1 MLLGDTCELCYNN
14 SYPFQGVG
22 MKTCQ
27 LTLHND
33 TNPPSLPRRQWLLG
47 SGLGIVALLLTGCGA
62 APART
67 SVRSG
72 IRGTRRGSVPDV
84 AAVRPLLL
92 DARQREAAVARA
104 ILAINAPYRFG
115 GNTLDAGFDCSGLV
129 QYVFSG
135 VSSDVLPR
143 STLQWAQAS
152 RPIDAGRLQRGDLVF
167 FNTMDVAFSHMGIY
181 IGGRQFVHAPSS
193 GKVVSTESLDKDYY
207 FSRFDGARTVF
218 SS

>member
-1 MLLGDTCELCYNN
+1 
-14 SYPFQGVG
+14 

-129 QYVFSG
+129 QYVIGQSLL
-135 VSSDVLPR
+135 DDTRTLRRLPR
-143 STLQWAQAS
+143 STAQWAAVTVPVDEGAL
-152 RPIDAGRLQRGDLVF
+152 RRGDLVF
-167 FNTMDVAFSHMGIY
+167 FNTGGALFSHMGIY
-181 IGGRQFVHAPSS
+181 VGGGQFVHAPSTGGTVRKDS
-193 GKVVSTESLDKDYY
+193 VSSRY
-207 FSRFDGARTVF
+207 FGPRYLGGRRVF
-218 SS
+218 AA